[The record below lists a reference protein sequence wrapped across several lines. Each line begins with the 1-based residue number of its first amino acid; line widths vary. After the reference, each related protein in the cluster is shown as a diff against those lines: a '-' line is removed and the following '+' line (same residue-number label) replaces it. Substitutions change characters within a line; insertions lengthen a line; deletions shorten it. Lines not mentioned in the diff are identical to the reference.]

1 MKKLIVLLSLFVCM
15 SAFAQDVLEEASW
28 KVKLRGIIT
37 QVAGAEWSN
46 KILGAPPVAPVQ
58 ELAMPQIPQNYKKS
72 SDVES
77 YTKKTKE
84 PTAFDKLPQERKRQ
98 FDYNFLEELFV
109 VTRKSEAKDEDLAN
123 WLNTLEQGGS
133 REGIYQALTLD
144 EVYNGLESIE
154 EKPSQKL
161 LDYCLMFS
169 QKFLGQTFKTESLNQ
184 LNLYSLKRIF
194 TEKGIDLIEYYEV
207 KDLDSLY
214 RWYALYSAEIAKQY
228 SPFLKTTLRQ
238 NPSAEY
244 HYEWAKSMPV
254 QHIKSEYIIKM
265 HTVMNGLQLLNQ

>member
-1 MKKLIVLLSLFVCM
+1 MKKLIVLLSLFVCLG
-15 SAFAQDVLEEASW
+15 ALAQDVPQEASW

-46 KILGAPPVAPVQ
+46 KLLGQPPAAPVQ
-58 ELAMPQIPQNYKKS
+58 ELAMPQIPQNFKKS

-109 VTRKSEAKDEDLAN
+109 VTRKTEAKDEDLAN